1 MTEVKLGISPLGWTN
16 QAIMELGDDISFET
30 CITDASGAGY
40 IGLELGRKFPED
52 PADMLAALA
61 NVGLSPVSS
70 WYSGYLTERS
80 LEAEWTEAES
90 YGDYLS
96 GLGCAVMV
104 YGECGAG
111 PEAGAHAKLNQNPP
125 FTNIEAGEYFT
136 KLTELADRLQSK
148 GIALVYHPHMMQPID
163 TNMKIDLLMSGTGAS
178 VKLLLD
184 TGHIAM
190 SGGDYVEVMDK
201 WWDRVAHIHLKDI
214 RRNVFENIDMSTQT
228 FNDTVYAGIFT
239 VPGDGDIDFA
249 PLIKKIARDGYDG
262 WLLVEAE
269 QDPIVAKPAPLAKLS
284 FNYLEALLDAANVDF
299 QRNIHRA

>member
-1 MTEVKLGISPLGWTN
+1 MTDVKLGISPLSWTN
-16 QAIMELGDDISFET
+16 QAITELGDDISFET
-30 CITDASGAGY
+30 CITDASSAGY
-40 IGLELGRKFPED
+40 IGVELGRKFPENPTD
-52 PADMLAALA
+52 MLIALADM
-61 NVGLSPVSS
+61 GLSPVSS

-80 LEAEWTEAES
+80 LDAEWAEAEA
-90 YGDYLS
+90 YGDYLI
-96 GLGCAVMV
+96 GLGCTVIV

-111 PEAGAHAKLNQNPP
+111 PEAGADAKLNQNPP
-125 FTNIEAGEYFT
+125 FATVEAGEYFT
-136 KLTELADRLQSK
+136 KLTELADRLQNK

-163 TNMKIDLLMSGTGAS
+163 TNIKIDLLMSGTGAS

-239 VPGDGDIDFA
+239 VPGDGDIDFT

-262 WLLVEAE
+262 WFG
-269 QDPIVAKPAPLAKLS
+269 S
-284 FNYLEALLDAANVDF
+284 FWVLFGLY
-299 QRNIHRA
+299 Q